1 MLTFDPRTTPT
12 TAQWQIHDTQSQA
25 TASDDG
31 TEPLANPAVT
41 VTLSSP
47 GMSKAAQQSNNKD
60 IEDSGLPAGIQETLK
75 MIRQLKKELAQK
87 MAELQALAND
97 KDLPPQQRQ
106 ARMAALQSAI
116 NAINAAMIV
125 AMSSLAQSMKDQNLS
140 PEQVVKVGALAA
152 K

>member
-12 TAQWQIHDTQSQA
+12 TAQWQVHDTHAQA
-25 TASDDG
+25 AASDDG
-31 TEPLANPAVT
+31 TEPVANPAVT

-47 GMSKAAQQSNNKD
+47 GMSQAAQQSNNKD
-60 IEDSGLPAGIQETLK
+60 IEDSGLPASIQETLK
-75 MIRQLKKELAQK
+75 MIRELKKQLAEK

-97 KDLPPQQRQ
+97 KDVPAQQRQ

-125 AMSSLAQSMKDQNLS
+125 AMSSLAQAMKDQNLS
-140 PEQVVKVGALAA
+140 PEQVLKAGALAA